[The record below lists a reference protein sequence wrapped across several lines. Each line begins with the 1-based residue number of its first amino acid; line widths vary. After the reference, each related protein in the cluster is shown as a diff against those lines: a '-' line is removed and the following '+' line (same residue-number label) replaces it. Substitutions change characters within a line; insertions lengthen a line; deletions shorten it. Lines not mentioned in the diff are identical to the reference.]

1 MSAAHR
7 ISCATSRGVPRVADG
22 SLSRFELAKAGSAI
36 VKYGSI
42 DPARRTGPRTHGTDD
57 DSSIS
62 GLRWSGDAKHV
73 IYSKSDSSGYSLLSR
88 DLTGGPPTSLLS
100 RAEAAQLKDYLW
112 LPDGRLIFSLVEGH
126 EDYGEGACN
135 LWQMQLEPSS
145 GKPVEKSKRLTN
157 WPQFCIDHLSMTAD
171 GKRLVFRESEGRITT
186 YVADLEAGGTRIAN
200 TKHLT
205 LTESWDLPADWT
217 ADSKAVLLISN
228 RTGYYGIYKQSL
240 DQATATLLVPGT
252 PALRNP
258 SVSSDGNSVLYQRQ
272 IRPGDP
278 SSPSEVLRFPVP
290 EDLRKLYLRQDPAV
304 SS

>member
-1 MSAAHR
+1 M
-7 ISCATSRGVPRVADG
+7 
-22 SLSRFELAKAGSAI
+22 
-36 VKYGSI
+36 
-42 DPARRTGPRTHGTDD
+42 
-57 DSSIS
+57 
-62 GLRWSGDAKHV
+62 
-73 IYSKSDSSGYSLLSR
+73 
-88 DLTGGPPTSLLS
+88 
-100 RAEAAQLKDYLW
+100 
-112 LPDGRLIFSLVEGH
+112 EGH

-135 LWQMQLEPSS
+135 LWQMQLDPSS

-200 TKHLT
+200 TKHFT

-217 ADSKAVLLISN
+217 ADSKAILLISN

-240 DQATATLLVPGT
+240 DQSTATLLVPGT

-258 SVSSDGNSVLYQRQ
+258 SVSADGNWVLYQRQ

-278 SSPSEVLRFPVP
+278 SSPSEVLRVPIAGGPSEVISTAQTRQFPPQSQGSV
-290 EDLRKLYLRQDPAV
+290 
-304 SS
+304 